1 MPRLLFAL
9 AAVALVAADPAPP
22 AARIV
27 AHRGLLTHAP
37 ENTLANF
44 DACLTLRLDIEL
56 DVRRTSDGNLVV
68 VHDATV
74 DRTTTGKGKVSA
86 LTLRE
91 VEALDAGAWFD
102 PAFAGERV
110 PTLDAVFARVAA
122 RKSGTMLAIDLKDPD
137 VEADVVKLAVKHGV
151 LRQLVFIGRAIESK
165 AVRDALKATDAAAA
179 CAVLCPFADK
189 LGEAL
194 ADGSATWVYVRWV
207 PTAGEV
213 AKAHAAGRKVFLVGE
228 EVAGHN
234 VANWHAARAAGVDA
248 ILTDHPLEC
257 RAAGRGKR

>member
-9 AAVALVAADPAPP
+9 VAVALVAADRTP
-22 AARIV
+22 AATRIV

-44 DACLTLRLDIEL
+44 DACLSLHLDIEL
-56 DVRRTSDGNLVV
+56 DVRRTRDGQLVV
-68 VHDATV
+68 LHDDTV

-86 LTLRE
+86 LSLRE
-91 VEALDAGAWFD
+91 VQALDAGAWFD

-122 RKSGTMLAIDLKDPD
+122 VKSGALLAIDLKDPD
-137 VEADVVKLAVKHGV
+137 TEADVVKLAVRHGV

-165 AVRDALKATDAAAA
+165 AVRDTLKAADAGAA
-179 CAVLCPFADK
+179 CAVLCPSADK
-189 LGEAL
+189 LPEAL
-194 ADGSATWVYVRWV
+194 ADGSASWVYVRWM

-213 AKAHAAGRKVFLVGE
+213 SKAHAAGRKVFLVGP

-257 RAAGRGKR
+257 RAAGRTKR

>member
-1 MPRLLFAL
+1 MPRLLFAV

-22 AARIV
+22 TARIV

-44 DACLTLRLDIEL
+44 DACLSLRLDIEL
-56 DVRRTSDGNLVV
+56 DVRRTADGHLVV
-68 VHDATV
+68 VHDDTV
-74 DRTTTGKGKVSA
+74 NRTTTGKGKVSA
-86 LTLRE
+86 LSLAE
-91 VEALDAGAWFD
+91 VQALDAGAWFD

-122 RKSGTMLAIDLKDPD
+122 RKAGTMLAIDLKDPD
-137 VEADVVKLAVKHGV
+137 TEADVVRLAVKHGV
-151 LRQLVFIGRAIESK
+151 LRQLVFIGRAIENK
-165 AVRDALKATDAAAA
+165 AVRDALKAADATAT
-179 CAVLCPFADK
+179 CAVLCPSADK
-189 LGEAL
+189 LAEAL
-194 ADGSATWVYVRWV
+194 ADRSAAWVYVRWV

-234 VANWHAARAAGVDA
+234 VANWHAARTAGVDA

-257 RAAGRGKR
+257 RAAGRAKR

>member
-1 MPRLLFAL
+1 MSRLLLAL

-22 AARIV
+22 TARIF

-44 DACLTLRLDIEL
+44 DACLNLRLDIEL
-56 DVRRTSDGNLVV
+56 DVRRTADGHLVV
-68 VHDATV
+68 VHDDTV
-74 DRTTTGKGKVSA
+74 NRTTTGKGKVLA
-86 LTLRE
+86 LSLAE
-91 VEALDAGAWFD
+91 LQALDAGAWFD

-122 RKSGTMLAIDLKDPD
+122 RKTGTLLAIDLKDPD
-137 VEADVVKLAVKHGV
+137 TEADVVRLAVKHGV
-151 LRQLVFIGRAIESK
+151 LRQLVFIGRAIENK
-165 AVRDALKATDAAAA
+165 AVREALKAADAGAA
-179 CAVLCPFADK
+179 CAVLCPSADK

-194 ADGSATWVYVRWV
+194 ADGSAAWVYVRWV
-207 PTAGEV
+207 PTAREV
-213 AKAHAAGRKVFLVGE
+213 GQAHAAGRKVFLAGE

-257 RAAGRGKR
+257 RTAGRAKR